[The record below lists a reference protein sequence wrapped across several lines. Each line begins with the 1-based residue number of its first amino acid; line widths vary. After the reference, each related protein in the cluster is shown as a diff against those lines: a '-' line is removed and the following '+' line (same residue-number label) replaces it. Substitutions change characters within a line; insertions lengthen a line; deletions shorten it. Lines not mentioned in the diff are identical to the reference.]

1 MIVVT
6 SVMQTAVSWLA
17 ALSYAALALGHARM
31 TALPRRWLAIGAWL
45 LHALALLL
53 MWLQPE
59 PRLGFAVAISITMW
73 LATTVYAVEVRLLPE
88 LRVHWAMAL
97 LGALAVLL
105 AWWFPGKPHTG
116 LSTFLAPL
124 HSALGFASYALLGMA
139 ALHGW
144 QMQRAERAMRHA
156 QPTSGDLPLLALE
169 RLTFRFLHLGFALL
183 SATLVVGIGFSE
195 SLFGVAWRADHK
207 TLLSVLGWVVFAT
220 LIVGRAALGWRGR
233 VAMRLLY
240 GGLTLLVLGYIG
252 SRFVLE
258 VLLQR

>member
-6 SVMQTAVSWLA
+6 GVLHTSVSWLA
-17 ALSYAALALGHARM
+17 ALAYAGLALGHARM
-31 TALPRRWLAIGAWL
+31 GVGPRRGLALGAWL
-45 LHALALLL
+45 LHALALVM

-59 PRLGFAVAISITMW
+59 PRLGFAVAISITVW

-88 LRVHWAMAL
+88 LRVHWALAL
-97 LGALAVLL
+97 LGAAAVLL
-105 AWWFPGKPHTG
+105 AWWFPGKPHTS
-116 LSTFLAPL
+116 LSTFLSPM

-156 QPTSGDLPLLALE
+156 QPISGDLPLLALE

-207 TLLSVLGWVVFAT
+207 TVLSVLGWLVFAA
-220 LIVGRAALGWRGR
+220 LIVGRAWLGWRGK

-240 GGLTLLVLGYIG
+240 GGFTLLLLGYIG
-252 SRFVLE
+252 SRFVIE

>member
-6 SVMQTAVSWLA
+6 GVLHSSVSWLA
-17 ALSYAALALGHARM
+17 ALGYAGLALGHARM
-31 TALPRRWLAIGAWL
+31 AAGPRRGLALGAWL
-45 LHALALLL
+45 LHTLTLIM

-59 PRLGFAVAISITMW
+59 PRLGFAVAISITVW
-73 LATTVYAVEVRLLPE
+73 LATTVYAVEVWLLPE
-88 LRVHWAMAL
+88 LRVHWALAL
-97 LGALAVLL
+97 LGAAAVLL
-105 AWWFPGKPHTG
+105 AWWFPGKPHAS
-116 LSTFLAPL
+116 LSTFLAPM

-156 QPTSGDLPLLALE
+156 RPTSGDLPLLALE

-207 TLLSVLGWVVFAT
+207 TVLSVLGWLVFAA
-220 LIVGRAALGWRGR
+220 LIVGRAWLGWRGK

-240 GGLTLLVLGYIG
+240 GGFTLLLLGYIG
-252 SRFVLE
+252 SRFVIE